1 MKESSQE
8 VGSIRY
14 KNIFFCN
21 YYHEKV
27 NRTKVQIISSYY
39 IKLYWHRY
47 GIEAAEAALSNYIIQ
62 A

>member
-1 MKESSQE
+1 M
-8 VGSIRY
+8 
-14 KNIFFCN
+14 
-21 YYHEKV
+21 
-27 NRTKVQIISSYY
+27 KVQIISSYY